1 MRIDA
6 LLQRLKLDWNPQTI
20 SAPQVDHELANLNG
34 VQRMVESIR
43 FFALTVEH
51 WVSSDGVL
59 REWLRIMLKIALVI
73 VCPLA
78 IFMPTVTF
86 ALWQIALWT
95 AFLVVITKNLLL
107 FPLTALAAITVIGVL
122 VITLRS
128 FVRALTGFGH

>member
-6 LLQRLKLDWNPQTI
+6 LLQRLKLGWNPQAI
-20 SAPQVDHELANLNG
+20 SAPKVDDDLGNLNG
-34 VQRMVESIR
+34 VQRTVESVR

-51 WVSSDGVL
+51 WISNDGVL

-78 IFMPTVTF
+78 IFMPTLSF
-86 ALWQIALWT
+86 ALWQIAVWT
-95 AFLVVITKNLLL
+95 AFLVVITQNLVL
-107 FPLTALAAITVIGVL
+107 FPLTALAALTLIGAL

-128 FVRALTGFGH
+128 LMRALTH